1 MNATGFS
8 AARAGNLPE
17 PGKPVVGGVTLP
29 PGRLIRPEG
38 DDDTEV
44 LWITTEPVA
53 DIAKVWGTLSCAF
66 TDTGLWPLVLQSLE
80 GQCDRPWDEGELEPD
95 ESSDPDDVDPAL
107 QLAEWWSDNAHDED
121 GEEPAPFGAEFPG
134 LAAPSTA
141 AFDPGAAEA
150 VVKDLGGRLGLVPVM
165 RPADAVAAIGWMGPA
180 NYYGDM
186 GQLAAVLRSWED
198 RFGAFVVGIGFDTLF
213 VSVGRPPATD
223 EDALAV
229 AAEHFAV
236 CPDNV
241 WQNAISFRDYAAE
254 LKGRNVWAFWW
265 D

>member
-1 MNATGFS
+1 MNLTGFS
-8 AARAGNLPE
+8 AARAGSLPNAGAAIVAGIRL
-17 PGKPVVGGVTLP
+17 PAGTLV
-29 PGRLIRPEG
+29 RPEG
-38 DDDTEV
+38 DDDTDV
-44 LWITTEPVA
+44 LWITKEPVA
-53 DIAKVWGTLSCAF
+53 GVAALWGALADAF
-66 TDTGLWPLVLQSLE
+66 PKTGLWPLILQSLE
-80 GQCDRPWDEGELEPD
+80 GQPDRPWDEGELEPD
-95 ESSDPDDVDPAL
+95 ESSDPDDVDVAE
-107 QLAEWWSDNAHDED
+107 QLAEWWSDNAPDEGGD
-121 GEEPAPFGAEFPG
+121 EPVPFGARFPG

-150 VVKDLGGRLGLVPVM
+150 AVKELEGRLGLVPVT

-180 NYYGDM
+180 NYNGDM
-186 GQLAAVLRSWED
+186 GLLAAVLRSWED

-223 EDALAV
+223 EEALTV

-241 WQNAISFRDYAAE
+241 WQNAVSFRDYAAE
-254 LKGRNVWAFWW
+254 IKGRNVWAFWW